1 MFAFLTRRLLVAIP
15 TLFVIIALAFFLMR
29 AAPGSPFDLERPI
42 PPEIK
47 ARIAAKFHLDKPV
60 MVQFGYYLKDLAHG
74 DFGPSMKYKDKSVG
88 DIIAEGFPVSAALG
102 LSAMLLAVLIG
113 GLLGS
118 FAALRQ
124 NRPGDY
130 AVMGLAMTGISIPPF
145 VTGPVLSLVFGLYLG
160 LLPTAGLDR
169 GRITFSHMVLPVLT
183 LALPYIAII
192 SRLMRASMIETL
204 RSNYI
209 RTAFAKGLPEHTV
222 IFRHALRTAIL
233 PLVSYLG
240 PATAALLTGSIVVE
254 KIFALPGIGRQFVM
268 GALQRD
274 YTVVMGVV
282 ILYAALII
290 SFNLIADILYG
301 VLDPKVRYD

>member
-1 MFAFLTRRLLVAIP
+1 MFGFLVRRLLIAIP
-15 TLFVIIALAFFLMR
+15 TVFLIITLAFFLMR

-42 PPEIK
+42 PAEIK
-47 ARIAAKFHLDKPV
+47 ARLAEKFHLDKPIV
-60 MVQFGYYLKDLAHG
+60 TQFGYYLKDLSKG
-74 DFGPSMKYKDKSVG
+74 DLGPSMKYKDKTVSN
-88 DIIAEGFPVSAALG
+88 IIAEGFPVSATLG
-102 LSAMLLAVLIG
+102 LSAMALAVLVG
-113 GLLGS
+113 GFLGG

-124 NRPGDY
+124 NKAGDY
-130 AVMGLAMTGISIPPF
+130 AVMGIAMTGISIPPF
-145 VTGPVLSLVFGLYLG
+145 VTGPVLALVFGLYLG
-160 LLPTAGLDR
+160 WLPTAGLDR
-169 GRITFSHMVLPVLT
+169 GQLTFTHLLLPVIT
-183 LALPYIAII
+183 LSLPQIAII

-209 RTAFAKGLPEHTV
+209 RTAYAKGLPGYAV
-222 IFRHALRTAIL
+222 IIRHALRAAIL

-254 KIFALPGIGRQFVM
+254 QIFALPGIGRQFVM

-282 ILYAALII
+282 ILYATLII
-290 SFNLIADILYG
+290 ALNLIADLLYG

>member
-74 DFGPSMKYKDKSVG
+74 DFGPSMKYKDKTVR

-113 GLLGS
+113 SVLGS

-124 NRPGDY
+124 NRAADY

-169 GRITFSHMVLPVLT
+169 GHITLSHMVLPVIT

-204 RSNYI
+204 RANYI
-209 RTAFAKGLPEHTV
+209 RTAFAKGLPEHIV
-222 IFRHALRTAIL
+222 IFRHVLRAAVL

-290 SFNLIADILYG
+290 SFNLIADLLYG